1 MKNVLLRQLVLAA
14 VSASFAVATV
24 GAETRALG
32 GAQGGLD
39 PNAAASGSTKALV
52 TAPTPPQLNPPL
64 IDWMAPQVLDLEK
77 GIGGSLASSLGK
89 TSTKATLT
97 VSTFIP
103 IAPCRLVDTRG
114 VFSPV
119 YAGGPF
125 AANEI
130 RIYSADGNC
139 GIPAGA
145 NRIQAISIAI
155 TTPPTSLS
163 GDIEAIAAGATLGT
177 TVAMVIQAGQWNS
190 VSITPR
196 VNSNGDFQVQ
206 LRSTPGDVVIDINGY
221 YASTSNT
228 QTSDFLSVIGSY
240 AFDGGIFYVENNSTV
255 GAAINAV
262 GTSSMVHLGQGNNA
276 IDVNSGGFRVRNSGL
291 NTSTM
296 AFVHK
301 VNTAGSYDSGTGTL
315 CAGFPAYSVINH
327 PSLNNTSTAIVLLQ
341 PVEYYNGNTGATGTA
356 FGNYPVIAYYAGVGV
371 CTSDGVGHWTVRRAG
386 QLCRTVTAWATTFWS
401 SAHSRRSPMG

>member
-1 MKNVLLRQLVLAA
+1 MKKVLLRQLVLAV
-14 VSASFAVATV
+14 VSASFAVAAV

-39 PNAAASGSTKALV
+39 PNATASGSTKALV
-52 TAPTPPQLNPPL
+52 TAPAPAELNPPL
-64 IDWMAPQVLDLEK
+64 IDWMAPQFLNSTA
-77 GIGGSLASSLGK
+77 GIGSNLQDAAKGSVASKASL
-89 TSTKATLT
+89 TL
-97 VSTFIP
+97 SSFIS

-130 RIYSADGNC
+130 RTYSADGNC

-163 GDIEAIAAGATLGT
+163 GDIEAVAANATLGS

-196 VNSNGDFQVQ
+196 VDSNGDFKVQ

-221 YASTSNT
+221 YANVSDT
-228 QTSDFLSVIGSY
+228 QTLDAFYVVGSY
-240 AFDGGIFYVENNSTV
+240 SPDGGLFFVQNNSAS
-255 GAAINAV
+255 GAAINAFN
-262 GTSSMVHLGQGNNA
+262 GGGSQVHLAQGTNA
-276 IDVNSGGFRVRNSGL
+276 IDIMSGGFRVRGSGL

-301 VNTAGSYDSGTGTL
+301 IGAPGTFDSGTGTL
-315 CAGFPAYSVINH
+315 CSVDNDYSVIDH
-327 PSLNNTSTAIVLLQ
+327 PRLNDTPTALILLQ

-356 FGNYPVIAYYAGVGV
+356 FGNYPVVAYYAGVGV
-371 CTSDGVGHWTVRRAG
+371 CTGDGKGHWTVHKQDNTG
-386 QLCRTVTAWATTFWS
+386 HVNGMGYTVLVI
-401 SAHSRRSPMG
+401 SP